1 MSYPSEHTIGI
12 NLHMT
17 IIKLS
22 PGEKVLEQ
30 LSYYFFF
37 KQNKFFYMG
46 KFYSSKKKTS
56 GMGPAKSALTISEI
70 KDEPG

>member
-12 NLHMT
+12 NLYMT

-37 KQNKFFYMG
+37 LNKINSIWESFILQ
-46 KFYSSKKKTS
+46 KRKLLEWDQLSQ
-56 GMGPAKSALTISEI
+56 P
-70 KDEPG
+70 

>member
-37 KQNKFFYMG
+37 NKIN
-46 KFYSSKKKTS
+46 SSIWESFILQKRKLLEWDQLS
-56 GMGPAKSALTISEI
+56 QP
-70 KDEPG
+70 

>member
-30 LSYYFFF
+30 LSYYFFL
-37 KQNKFFYMG
+37 NKIN
-46 KFYSSKKKTS
+46 SSIWESFILQKRKLLEWDQLS
-56 GMGPAKSALTISEI
+56 QP
-70 KDEPG
+70 

>member
-30 LSYYFFF
+30 LSYYFFL
-37 KQNKFFYMG
+37 NKIN
-46 KFYSSKKKTS
+46 SSIWESFILQKRKLLEWDQLS
-56 GMGPAKSALTISEI
+56 QH
-70 KDEPG
+70 